1 MHHNIVGS
9 ETRNSSYVPGMEMEG
24 MGNGERCNF
33 RLLFFLFICY
43 TCSMGHAHA
52 RNSVFPFPFA
62 ITATF
67 MLITVKNVA
76 GVVPGRACARKPSC
90 AAGCRQPGAG
100 WAVLREWEG
109 REAGVQVLE
118 LT

>member
-1 MHHNIVGS
+1 
-9 ETRNSSYVPGMEMEG
+9 
-24 MGNGERCNF
+24 
-33 RLLFFLFICY
+33 
-43 TCSMGHAHA
+43 MGHAHA
-52 RNSVFPFPFA
+52 RKSVFPFPFA
-62 ITATF
+62 ITATY

>member
-1 MHHNIVGS
+1 
-9 ETRNSSYVPGMEMEG
+9 
-24 MGNGERCNF
+24 
-33 RLLFFLFICY
+33 
-43 TCSMGHAHA
+43 
-52 RNSVFPFPFA
+52 
-62 ITATF
+62 

-90 AAGCRQPGAG
+90 AAGCRHPGAG